1 MKFFTGILFGLFLAG
16 AIVAVVFATGGYDVA
31 ATKPPS
37 KLETRIATFALNRSV
52 AKRAPRGGNPIPS
65 TPEVLKA
72 GLDHYRENCVTCHG
86 APGVDPSEIGQ
97 GLNPPAPDLT
107 LPRVQSRPP
116 GEMFWIVSNGIRSTG
131 MPAFGPTHDSNEIW
145 KIVAFLKHLPELGSE
160 EQKVLRAG
168 TEEGEHH
175 HEEAAP
181 AAAGAAAAPSPTPHT
196 DAPGAPPHKH

>member
-1 MKFFTGILFGLFLAG
+1 MKFITGVLFGLFLSGAVV
-16 AIVAVVFATGGYDVA
+16 AIVLATGSYDVA

-37 KLETRIATFALNRSV
+37 KWETKIATFALNRSV
-52 AKRAPRGGNPIPS
+52 SKRAPRGGNPMPA

-86 APGVDPSEIGQ
+86 APGVDASEIGE

-116 GEMFWIVSNGIRSTG
+116 AEMFWIVSNGIRSTG

-145 KIVAFLKHLPELGSE
+145 KIVTFLKHLPEVGTE
-160 EQKVLRAG
+160 EQKILKAG
-168 TEEGEHH
+168 TEEADHH
-175 HEEAAP
+175 HEEKSAP
-181 AAAGAAAAPSPTPHT
+181 AAETMPSPPATPH
-196 DAPGAPPHKH
+196 DHPPGTPPHKH